1 MVQVEKWGCIGRRQ
15 AAGGGRGGG
24 ARGRLGLKCWAQVAA
39 FLKQH

>member
-1 MVQVEKWGCIGRRQ
+1 MHRK